1 MMVYCGG
8 KKWKE
13 CAGPRPPCFR
23 FDLRFQDFG
32 ALAPIRNGYER
43 LNPRLE
49 RQKTEKTILT
59 NLLRVRTAMLDVAYE
74 TSGPEDAV
82 PVVLLHGFP
91 YDPRPFDYV
100 VALLTQ
106 AGLRTFVPYFP
117 A

>member
-49 RQKTEKTILT
+49 RQKTEKKILT
-59 NLLRVRTAMLDVAYE
+59 NLLRVRTAMLDVAYDN
-74 TSGPEDAV
+74 SGPEEAV
-82 PVVLLHGFP
+82 PVVLLHELPSDRRAIDG
-91 YDPRPFDYV
+91 V
-100 VALLTQ
+100 
-106 AGLRTFVPYFP
+106 
-117 A
+117 